1 MIANKK
7 KLGWSMQSGEVTSC
21 SCKTWKALLHSYLT
35 FIKNNDYLVDQIE
48 SLGLGVNMIK
58 MDVKPI
64 RIRRI
69 GRTHD
74 QRMNTLNL
82 ISCIFKYAVNKT

>member
-1 MIANKK
+1 M
-7 KLGWSMQSGEVTSC
+7 
-21 SCKTWKALLHSYLT
+21 HSYLT

-69 GRTHD
+69 RK
-74 QRMNTLNL
+74 NT
-82 ISCIFKYAVNKT
+82 

>member
-1 MIANKK
+1 M
-7 KLGWSMQSGEVTSC
+7 GWFMQSGEVTSC

-69 GRTHD
+69 RK
-74 QRMNTLNL
+74 NTWPKNEYTE
-82 ISCIFKYAVNKT
+82 SY